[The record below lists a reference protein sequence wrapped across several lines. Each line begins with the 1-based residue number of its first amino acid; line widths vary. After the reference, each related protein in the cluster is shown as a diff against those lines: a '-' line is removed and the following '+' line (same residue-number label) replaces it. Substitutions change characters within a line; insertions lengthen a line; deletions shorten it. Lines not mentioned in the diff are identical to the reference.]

1 MTDET
6 EANVTATLEA
16 IIGRL
21 PDSDAL
27 LDQLVGARFEA
38 GPTEV
43 TITCRPDA
51 HPTQV
56 PDGPLPV
63 RALVTDANGQT
74 TGEILVW
81 MENGY
86 LSSAEHA
93 WYTDDPPLAWPAA
106 TQLAFG

>member
-1 MTDET
+1 MTEPH
-6 EANVTATLEA
+6 VTATLEA
-16 IIGRL
+16 IIGRV
-21 PDSDAL
+21 PEAGAL
-27 LDQLVGARFEA
+27 LDQLVAARFES

-51 HPTQV
+51 ASTQV

-63 RALVTDANGQT
+63 RALVTDALGQT

-81 MENGY
+81 MEDGY

-106 TQLAFG
+106 ALLVFG